1 MKRIKTIILTL
12 GLGFTVN
19 SLAQDNTVRYF
30 GQSEASYQP
39 TQPYGMNEKAGKYA
53 DVGDAKIW
61 YEIYGKGE
69 PVVVPHGG
77 LVGSPAEMGEFID
90 NLVKSQYQVISIT
103 TRGHAKSYIGT
114 AKPTYPQKAD
124 DLKKVLENTNIKEKV
139 SLIGFSDGGY
149 TALHFA
155 KQYPEQTK
163 QVVAIGAGEW
173 AKGYIQ
179 GSRKADMKFA
189 DIAQFDPQYWQQQAA
204 IRPEPNKTAEW
215 FEQANTTYNETTVS
229 KEIFSHIQAPTL
241 LVVGEKDQNATLD
254 SVLNAYKML
263 PKGSLSVIPNA
274 NHPVFIENFSA
285 VWNAVQ
291 PFLAQ
296 QK

>member
-1 MKRIKTIILTL
+1 MKRIKTIIVTL
-12 GLGFTVN
+12 GLGFAIN
-19 SLAQDNTVRYF
+19 SLAQNNTVRYF
-30 GQSEASYQP
+30 GQSETSYQP
-39 TQPYGMNEKAGKYA
+39 SQPYGMNEEAGKYA

-61 YEIYGKGE
+61 YEIYGKGN
-69 PVVVPHGG
+69 PVVVLHGG

-90 NLVKSQYQVISIT
+90 NLVKNHFQAIVIS
-103 TRGHAKSYIGT
+103 TRGHAKSYIGK
-114 AKPTYPQKAD
+114 AKATYQQKAK
-124 DLKKVLENTNIKEKV
+124 DLKKVLENANIKQKV
-139 SLIGFSDGGY
+139 SLLGFSDGGY

-155 KQYPEQTK
+155 QQYPEQTK

-189 DIAQFDPQYWQQQAA
+189 DIVQFDPQYWQQQAF
-204 IRPEPNKTAEW
+204 IRPEPNKTEEW
-215 FEQANTTYNETTVS
+215 FEQANSTYNETIVS
-229 KEIFSHIQAPTL
+229 KEIFSNIQAPTL
-241 LVVGEKDQNATLD
+241 LVVGEKDKNATLD